1 MDLKRNQII
10 AIAIVSVV
18 LIAGVAIVVSSMNK
32 SSGHDLVFANGN
44 KDCYEPTWLADQL
57 GYYKDFGA
65 DVEMLTVSGG
75 GKALEALQSGK
86 ADIAGFGST
95 PLANQ
100 LNKNVDDNIV
110 VLGRWMGG
118 KSYSEMATL
127 VKDGKV
133 YDFNHPKDASAIDV
147 TYFDNSVHSVTT
159 KPIEG
164 SGMKIGMDTTT
175 GYKAALGKYATAAGL
190 KVSFP
195 DAEVAN
201 PDIKVVHVEF
211 GNQVA
216 ALDNGDVDAI
226 MGGSYDLAAY
236 ASLNDCVIS
245 SPSEDN
251 FPTLV
256 SEATCVLAATKEAY
270 ATKYTQIVGVLKA
283 LQKACCYI
291 YGIDYEDG
299 LYLDETIIKD
309 KQAAMSD
316 ANKNELF
323 GTTTP
328 SANGYFYT
336 TDACKRIADFF
347 GAPFTTDVQKLSY
360 DKYIWAIDFELVDM
374 KIVEATY
381 NASNTGTGS
390 FRTLNAMDYMNYF
403 DGRALYDALKNKDGV
418 SSWTEG
424 RTNWYKDAAI
434 YFGTLYD
441 EKYTITSDAPD
452 DVKVNYTVN
461 DGIWIITLTDAD
473 GHKLGGAV
481 TAVRM
486 SGGLLPAGV
495 AYDYDPVTS
504 ELEIYAAV
512 TGSLIITAEVV

>member
-1 MDLKRNQII
+1 MDLKKNQII
-10 AIAIVSVV
+10 AIAIVAIVV
-18 LIAGVAIVVSSMNK
+18 IAGVAIVVSNMNK
-32 SSGHDLVFANGN
+32 SSGYDLVFANGN

-57 GYYKDFGA
+57 GYYSDFGA

-100 LNKNVDDNIV
+100 LNKNADDNII

-118 KSYSEMATL
+118 KSYSEMATI

-133 YDFNHPKDASAIDV
+133 YDFNHPNDASPITVKYFDGTTADV
-147 TYFDNSVHSVTT
+147 TTSKIKD
-159 KPIEG
+159 
-164 SGMKIGMDTTT
+164 SGMTIGMDTTT
-175 GYKAALGKYATAAGL
+175 GYKAALGKYAKAAGL
-190 KVSFP
+190 TVSFP

-201 PDIKVVHVEF
+201 ADINVKHVEF

-236 ASLNDCVIS
+236 ASLKKCVIS
-245 SPSEDN
+245 SPSEEN

-299 LYLDETIIKD
+299 LYLDETIVKE

-316 ANKNELF
+316 ATKTELF
-323 GTTTP
+323 GSTTP
-328 SANGYFYT
+328 SANGFYYT
-336 TDACKRIADFF
+336 TDSCKRIADFF
-347 GAPFTTDVQKLSY
+347 GAPFTTDVQRLSY

-390 FRTLNAMDYMNYF
+390 FRTLNSMDYMNYF
-403 DGRALYDALKNKDGV
+403 DGRALYDALKKSDGT
-418 SSWTEG
+418 STWAGLS
-424 RTNWYKDAAI
+424 NWYRDAAI

-441 EKYTITSDAPD
+441 DKYTFTTAADTY
-452 DVKVNYTVN
+452 KVSWNV
-461 DGIWIITLTDAD
+461 DGGQWVLTLTNAA
-473 GHKLGGAV
+473 GNKFGAV
-481 TAVRM
+481 GTIAVTM
-486 SGGLLPAGV
+486 GGEALPAV
-495 AYDYDPVTS
+495 AYNYDETTS
-504 ELEIYAAV
+504 ELTLYVAV
-512 TGSLIITAEVV
+512 TGNVVVTVTAP